1 MIASASSRRKN
12 MTILLAVLLML
23 AAPMTDGEEPQ
34 PFGLLLEGP
43 EAEEFL
49 KTAEVL
55 DMERIPV
62 GVTEPRKATLQ
73 KGQQTLHA
81 VWKTIDSEERL
92 ENFDGKVPEIGFR
105 DSYKHEIAAYELD
118 KLLGLGLVPPT
129 VGRKIDG
136 EKGSLQLWLE
146 GVMTDTERRRKK
158 IEPPNPQIWNNQMF
172 TIRLFLQLTHDTD
185 YNNVSN
191 LLIDPDFRIYTID
204 FSRAFRLQRNL
215 RKEESLT
222 RFSRTVIDR
231 LRTLDEETVKEKLG
245 PWLTK
250 GQIKSLL
257 IRKDEILKLVD
268 KRIAE
273 RTEAAVMYP

>member
-1 MIASASSRRKN
+1 
-12 MTILLAVLLML
+12 MTILLAMILML
-23 AAPMTDGEEPQ
+23 APAAQSDEPRA
-34 PFGLLLEGP
+34 FGMILEGA
-43 EAEEFL
+43 EAEEYL
-49 KTAEVL
+49 RTSEVL

-62 GVTEPRKATLQ
+62 GVTEPQKVTLQ
-73 KGQQTLHA
+73 KGEQILHA
-81 VWKTIDSEERL
+81 IWKTIDAEQRIEQL
-92 ENFDGKVPEIGFR
+92 DGKVPEIGFR

-136 EKGSLQLWLE
+136 ENGSLQLWLE
-146 GVMTDTERRRKK
+146 GVMTDTERRRKN
-158 IEPPNPQIWNNQMF
+158 IDPPNPRAWNDQMF

-191 LLIDPDFRIYTID
+191 LLIDPDFRIYAID
-204 FSRAFRLQRNL
+204 FSRAFRLQRDL

-222 RFSRTVIDR
+222 RFSRTVVDR
-231 LRTLDEETVKEKLG
+231 LRTLDDQAVKDTLS

-257 IRKDEILKLVD
+257 IRKEKILELVD
-268 KRIAE
+268 QRVAE
-273 RTEAAVMYP
+273 RSEAAVMYP